1 MAVYPELLMY
11 RNGSLEG
18 LWKSA
23 SMVKRAAVHG
33 SETWPACDRD
43 GCEKTEYKGQK
54 NMKEG
59 IWTRG
64 GIRNMGHRS

>member
-11 RNGSLEG
+11 RDGSLEG
-18 LWKSA
+18 LCKSA

-43 GCEKTEYKGQK
+43 GCEKTETRDE

-59 IWTRG
+59 VWTSG